1 MDEYP
6 YNLKGFIV
14 GNGVTDYELDM
25 RRSFAEAAYNYK
37 MIPKSLLD
45 TILLNDCHFYW
56 KNVHNNTDTEVC

>member
-45 TILLNDCHFYW
+45 TI
-56 KNVHNNTDTEVC
+56 